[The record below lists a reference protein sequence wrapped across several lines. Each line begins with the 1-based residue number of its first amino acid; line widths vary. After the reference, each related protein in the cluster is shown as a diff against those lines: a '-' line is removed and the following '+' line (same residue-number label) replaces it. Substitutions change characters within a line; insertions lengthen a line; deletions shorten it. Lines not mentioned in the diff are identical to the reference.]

1 MSKPSGSDQEPR
13 EGAPESSAE
22 SASEETSPERAPDPG
37 AEGREAPEAPG
48 GDEGATTDDGSPGT
62 GGEDRESG
70 GDGALGE
77 PSPDR
82 DGEGADAPAERPGD
96 EPAKT
101 DEEGGDGEEEEAE
114 PARMSLL
121 EHLNEMR
128 TRLVR
133 CVIAAF
139 VGLIACWG
147 FKERILDVLM
157 EPMLKVLEASGQ
169 THFIYLQP
177 AEAFFTYVK
186 ASFLGGLVLTSPYLF
201 YQLWSFIAPGLY
213 PHERKWLIPIALL
226 SALLFV
232 AGASFGYFVVFPV
245 GFDYFASFISPQLQF
260 LPALATYFGFAV
272 KMLLAFGLIFEMPLF
287 VLFLA
292 KLGMVTAAGMRRWRR
307 YNILVIF
314 IVAAVLTPP
323 DPFSQTLMAL
333 PLIVLYE
340 ISVYVAAVFGRKP
353 AKKTEEEDEEGKE
366 ERAGEEA

>member
-1 MSKPSGSDQEPR
+1 MSTPSGNDQEPR
-13 EGAPESSAE
+13 EGAPESSLESTAE
-22 SASEETSPERAPDPG
+22 EASSERAPDS
-37 AEGREAPEAPG
+37 ASEGPAQDNPSGEG
-48 GDEGATTDDGSPGT
+48 G
-62 GGEDRESG
+62 ESG
-70 GDGALGE
+70 GDGASGK
-77 PSPDR
+77 PSPEQG
-82 DGEGADAPAERPGD
+82 GEGADTPAERPDD

-101 DEEGGDGEEEEAE
+101 GEENESGDEEEAE

-121 EHLNEMR
+121 EHLGELR

-186 ASFLGGLVLTSPYLF
+186 ASFLGGLVLISPYLF

-213 PHERKWLIPIALL
+213 PHERKWLIPIALF

-232 AGASFGYFVVFPV
+232 SGACFGYFVVFPV

-287 VLFLA
+287 ILFLA
-292 KLGMVTAAGMRRWRR
+292 KLGMVTAAGMRRMRR
-307 YNILVIF
+307 YNILLIF
-314 IVAAVLTPP
+314 IVAAILTPP

-340 ISVYVAAVFGRKP
+340 ISIYVAAVFGRKP
-353 AKKTEEEDEEGKE
+353 REKAEEEDEEAKE

>member
-1 MSKPSGSDQEPR
+1 MSKPSGNDQEPR
-13 EGAPESSAE
+13 EGAPESSLESTAE
-22 SASEETSPERAPDPG
+22 EAASSERATDSASEGTATDGP
-37 AEGREAPEAPG
+37 AEEG
-48 GDEGATTDDGSPGT
+48 G
-62 GGEDRESG
+62 ESG
-70 GDGALGE
+70 GDGASGE
-77 PSPDR
+77 PSSEQGGD
-82 DGEGADAPAERPGD
+82 GADAPAERPDG

-101 DEEGGDGEEEEAE
+101 GEESESDEGEEGEEAE

-121 EHLNEMR
+121 EHLGELR

-186 ASFLGGLVLTSPYLF
+186 ASFLGGLVLMSPYLF
-201 YQLWSFIAPGLY
+201 YQLWAFIAPGLY
-213 PHERKWLIPIALL
+213 PHERKWLIPIALF

-232 AGASFGYFVVFPV
+232 AGACFGYFVVFPV

-287 VLFLA
+287 ILFLA
-292 KLGMVTAAGMRRWRR
+292 RLGMVTAAGMRRMRR
-307 YNILVIF
+307 YNILIIF
-314 IVAAVLTPP
+314 IVAAILTPP

-333 PLIVLYE
+333 PLLVLYE
-340 ISVYVAAVFGRKP
+340 ISIYVASIFGRKTP
-353 AKKTEEEDEEGKE
+353 EKEEKEDEEAKE